1 MLRFVVSSIT
11 SFTTRVGVRN
21 SIGYWNSSSPTLS
34 TYMSPRFCHLAQ
46 KVVTCVIRAIRSH
59 RVVNRPFCRRLA
71 DSRTMGHFLQIRASR
86 QIFWAPQCSFPY
98 WRPVWTASALDRLQ
112 RCRPAPNTLGRPS
125 IVPPIIVHEY
135 CALLV
140 FPNCSTATFY
150 FASRNDGLM

>member
-59 RVVNRPFCRRLA
+59 RVVNRPFCRRL
-71 DSRTMGHFLQIRASR
+71 RTVGLWDISCRYALAPNILGAAVFL
-86 QIFWAPQCSFPY
+86 PY

-135 CALLV
+135 CAL
-140 FPNCSTATFY
+140 
-150 FASRNDGLM
+150 